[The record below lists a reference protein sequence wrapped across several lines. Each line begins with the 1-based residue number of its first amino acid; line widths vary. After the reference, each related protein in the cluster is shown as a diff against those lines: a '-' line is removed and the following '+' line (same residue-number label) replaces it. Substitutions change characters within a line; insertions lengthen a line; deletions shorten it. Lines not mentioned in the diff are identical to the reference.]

1 MLFQWFS
8 IKCAGVALL
17 WFGSEYLLW
26 AGLEALFGCTPVVH
40 ATSHCFCG
48 WCPHQ
53 IWDCLQGEQHIG
65 FFSALVTFLRFS
77 LLQYMFRVQMRKAN
91 MLVHLCL
98 PIWKQSRWTWK
109 KRKSVNDRCM
119 TSAFICSN
127 STVTGECPWFAKI
140 SLILNVQ
147 VNQSQPLMHTITWIM
162 RPNWHYKVIF
172 FFFCRHYSLQQL
184 LDPLTVT
191 WERLDYRLSWHLW
204 GVLQALHY
212 SHLSASRQGLLHSSY
227 AAQLESAGLWHLAVF
242 ILMHIP
248 DHTYI
253 QLIFLIWYLHFWL
266 LISVACHCF
275 NLSL

>member
-8 IKCAGVALL
+8 IKCAGVALF
-17 WFGSEYLLW
+17 WFGGECLLW

-53 IWDCLQGEQHIG
+53 IWDCLQGEQHTG

-162 RPNWHYKVIF
+162 HPTDTTRSF
-172 FFFCRHYSLQQL
+172 SSFLQTLQPAAAAGSFNCHL
-184 LDPLTVT
+184 GAPGLPFELAPVG
-191 WERLDYRLSWHLW
+191 RLAGIALQPPECLSS
-204 GVLQALHY
+204 GPPPQ
-212 SHLSASRQGLLHSSY
+212 
-227 AAQLESAGLWHLAVF
+227 
-242 ILMHIP
+242 
-248 DHTYI
+248 
-253 QLIFLIWYLHFWL
+253 
-266 LISVACHCF
+266 
-275 NLSL
+275 